1 MRLYLKRK
9 KLRIKAKRSDL
20 IVEHVT
26 AALAWDLDFKGV
38 DYELCN

>member
-1 MRLYLKRK
+1 MRLYRKRQ

-26 AALAWDLDFKGV
+26 ADLAWDLDFKGF
-38 DYELCN
+38 DYEFCN

>member
-20 IVEHVT
+20 IVKEIN
-26 AALAWDLDFKGV
+26 ASLCWELDFKGV
-38 DYELCN
+38 DYELCS